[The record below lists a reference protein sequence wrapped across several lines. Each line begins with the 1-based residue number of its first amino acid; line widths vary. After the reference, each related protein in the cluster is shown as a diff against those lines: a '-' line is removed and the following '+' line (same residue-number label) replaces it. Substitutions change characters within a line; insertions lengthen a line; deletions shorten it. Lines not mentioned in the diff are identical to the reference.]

1 MSVYEKLLH
10 IQQNIKA
17 PKTQKNE
24 FGNFNFRS
32 CEDIQEAAKPL
43 LLEQKCV
50 LVTGDELVLIG
61 DRYYVKATARLVDCE
76 NGESVENVA
85 YAREALNRPK
95 MDDSQ
100 LTGSASSYARKYA
113 LNGLLCL
120 DDVKDADGMNNQ
132 KNDNDGH
139 KTNPL
144 VDQAKINTIKK
155 ELERTGVKIQ
165 DVLATY
171 RLKKIEEMNVLQF
184 KDAMDKF
191 LKYPTVLQPGTQI
204 DTSIPESIDQELPF
218 R

>member
-32 CEDIQEAAKPL
+32 CEDIQEAVKPL
-43 LLEQKCV
+43 LSEQKCV

-76 NGESVENVA
+76 NGEYVENVA

-120 DDVKDADGMNNQ
+120 DDVKDADGMDNQ
-132 KNDNDGH
+132 KNDTDGH

-144 VDQAKINTIKK
+144 IDQAKLNTIKK

-171 RLKKIEEMNVLQF
+171 RLKKIEEMNVAQF
-184 KDAMDKF
+184 KNAMEKF
-191 LKYPTVLQPGTQI
+191 KKYPTVLPPDTQI
-204 DTSIPESIDQELPF
+204 DTSIPEAIDQELPF

>member
-1 MSVYEKLLH
+1 
-10 IQQNIKA
+10 
-17 PKTQKNE
+17 
-24 FGNFNFRS
+24 
-32 CEDIQEAAKPL
+32 
-43 LLEQKCV
+43 
-50 LVTGDELVLIG
+50 
-61 DRYYVKATARLVDCE
+61 
-76 NGESVENVA
+76 
-85 YAREALNRPK
+85 